1 MYYVYYSAEIE
12 ILACH
17 MPALAQAALGLP
29 SPGLV
34 SPRAP
39 GPGCNLHNW
48 QERRDAS
55 AAPCRVMGSRGQPWA
70 AVGGR
75 GQLSSSGRRGV
86 RVSADSPSC
95 RAGSTHQ
102 QFSDRTESRRKFS
115 SLFNEKVFGV
125 GKHLIL
131 YDISRQPASQ
141 V

>member
-86 RVSADSPSC
+86 RVSADSLTRHRVELALRISSFLIEPNLD
-95 RAGSTHQ
+95 GNFQVFSTRKY
-102 QFSDRTESRRKFS
+102 SESVNT
-115 SLFNEKVFGV
+115 LFCMT
-125 GKHLIL
+125 
-131 YDISRQPASQ
+131 
-141 V
+141 